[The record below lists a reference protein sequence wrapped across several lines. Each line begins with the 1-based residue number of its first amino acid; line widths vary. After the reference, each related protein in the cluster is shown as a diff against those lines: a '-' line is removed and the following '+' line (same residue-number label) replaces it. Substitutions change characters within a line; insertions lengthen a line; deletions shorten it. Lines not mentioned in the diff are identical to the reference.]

1 MFYKITKENEIIM
14 IGESGIL
21 PSIAEEV
28 TAEKYNMIMS
38 VIKNRPEDTLN
49 TINYLSAETET
60 YISRERTHGETVQW
74 YVNAVISEQITI
86 DEVPEEYQ
94 DEVRTLML
102 EPTEKLYT
110 LDEAAEIISQE
121 VANE

>member
-14 IGESGIL
+14 IGESGAL
-21 PSIAEEV
+21 PPIAEEI
-28 TAEKYNMIMS
+28 TAEKYNMILG

-49 TINYLSAETET
+49 TIYYLSAETEIYT
-60 YISRERTHGETVQW
+60 PRERTHDEIVQW
-74 YVNAVISEQITI
+74 YVDTVISKQMTI

-94 DEVRTLML
+94 DEVRALL
-102 EPTEKLYT
+102 PEPTEKLYT
-110 LDEAAEIISQE
+110 LDQAAEIISQE